1 MHFKKIYLMLK
12 NSFKN
17 ATKSKTQLI
26 GVTVLAFLLS
36 LVLTL
41 VVSMNVRVIEK
52 YKDMNENSRVHDAV
66 IDLNPYDKVA
76 TGESEE
82 TEEAPKNLVAAQ
94 QYWIYK
100 LQEKYFEESS
110 DLQFEWSRTEAREFS
125 QVKQNK
131 NDLTI
136 KAIAKTSQENDFGND
151 AVDKLV
157 IFNGQDIKTHHQ
169 VVIDPNYA
177 KNNGIK
183 LGDVIRIQADNL
195 GNSLLVRESE
205 NAQVS
210 SDVKKIESTKTD
222 IDNKD
227 GIYNTYYSNYQWFQ
241 VVGFGS
247 SADFMAP
254 IFNASTTLPSRSK
267 EVMIYVNPTAFGLKY
282 NKDTN
287 LYDYNLNQNGNLTV
301 SSNVEIESFYSIK
314 FKNAK
319 KAKTTGLAQF
329 ETDLKELVRRNSNN
343 KIVYGKEDSSY
354 RFSKRI
360 LLIEKTIRTYN
371 IAAFVIFILIL
382 FVCLY
387 TISLVTKKQIEK
399 ASKQLGT
406 LKALGYRKRILVYNF
421 VMLPIIASTIGGIL
435 GYIVSISVS
444 NTLTN
449 EFASYFSLNYSKFDF
464 DWITL
469 VLMIGVMWFIL
480 SAISFV
486 IATMLMR
493 KSSLSLI
500 TSTFNEKSSAFKAK
514 LRSIHFRKSFGSKLR
529 KALLVDA
536 FGKMM
541 AIGFVVLLSSMLFT
555 VSFAAPDILKRNE
568 KATYT
573 GVKYKQVVEYAQ
585 PSYNNPLTFAK
596 TFNPSTGQDDMVYS
610 KTAGGWTSLKLRD
623 NGDFDYDQVMTDF
636 FNNEISEKY
645 YSIFIQNLFTAS
657 SDNQYAIPNIT
668 ELALANMKLLNLE
681 GSVFDSNY
689 FRQLSKYGIPAATK
703 SDFLGKMISPIILK
717 QWFDYQNLFSEI
729 NSAKTLYEAGAAIQT
744 FYAKYS
750 ESIGLSISNDFR
762 NDYGTEKISDEKWI
776 KMEQNEKINVFNTS
790 NGNLANS
797 YLQNNTDMLKKLLKP
812 SDTSDVTFE
821 NQTDPEKKF
830 KLTGGNYTGLGSYKI
845 ASKHNTEESI
855 NDYYLGL
862 NFDKLAEENNQEAK
876 DQATEAITDMW
887 EWFTFLFNNRV
898 DQAIIQSAFSRP
910 PYSVKQTLINAFN
923 SNDKNYSMAFNLV
936 SYDPILEALGT
947 KIQAEK
953 NGKNFK
959 IYGIDNDN
967 RFLDLRDSNNNNL
980 IEKLFNSNES
990 NGIVINESLAKT
1002 LNLKEGQ
1009 EVDFNVIQNEL
1020 QDATKGEIVP
1030 YKLNDWDTSSLWNG
1044 NGGFKQNSRTN
1055 SLGSNIL
1062 VTRPHLN
1069 DKHSIDFMTSIS
1081 SPTDYYSSIL
1091 NGDTIIGNRKTNTKF
1106 KIVGIHEGY
1115 GSAQAWIKNDDAKSI
1130 LKYDEVEN
1138 YLWKNFF
1145 AKQWN
1150 TQFGYSTL
1158 DQFNNK
1164 IIIEDKEQEELKIYK
1179 KIKGLDLTKNGLD
1192 DFDLFKNKFIY
1203 HPQNN
1208 DEKELGEL
1216 ILKIFENQYPVF
1228 NYKYSN
1234 KTDVADY
1241 NTVMSISSAFG
1252 DYSPTSLNGMEAK
1265 FSSTYQA
1272 FDGSGIGTVEWI
1284 LPIDLSKD
1292 MLEEISQLI
1301 LLLIAIAIVL
1311 ILSLTFVIILLTTS
1325 IIITD
1330 NIRFI
1335 STMRVLGYHDAYVV
1349 KTVMGMYLIVIST
1362 MFAVGFAAGWFIFA
1376 KAINIM
1382 LLNGVVLPI
1391 AFPIWLPIIVFL
1403 GIVGIYAIAIYA
1415 GYKRITKT
1423 NSVRILQNADI

>member
-52 YKDMNENSRVHDAV
+52 YKEMNENSRVHDAV

-76 TGESEE
+76 TGENEE

-125 QVKQNK
+125 QVKHND

-136 KAIAKTSQENDFGND
+136 KAITKTTQKNTFNNQE
-151 AVDKLV
+151 VDKLV
-157 IFNGQDIKTHHQ
+157 IFEGQDIQSHHQ

-195 GNSLLVRESE
+195 GNSLLVRDTK
-205 NAQVS
+205 NTQLA
-210 SDVKKIESTKTD
+210 SDIKEIEDTRTE
-222 IDNKD
+222 IDAVNGK
-227 GIYNTYYSNYQWFQ
+227 YNTYYSNYQWFQ

-247 SADFMAP
+247 SADFMSP

-267 EVMIYVNPTAFGLKY
+267 EVMIYVSPAAFGLKY
-282 NKDTN
+282 NQESN
-287 LYDYNLNQNGNLTV
+287 LYEYNLNQNGNLVV

-314 FKNAK
+314 FKDANKVK
-319 KAKTTGLAQF
+319 KTGLEQF
-329 ETDLKELVRRNSNN
+329 ESDLKELIRRNSNN
-343 KIVYGKEDSSY
+343 KIVYGKEDSRY

-360 LLIEKTIRTYN
+360 LLIQKTIQTYN
-371 IAAFVIFILIL
+371 IAAFIIFILIL

-406 LKALGYRKRILVYNF
+406 LKALGYRKRVLVYNF
-421 VMLPIIASTIGGIL
+421 VMLPVIASTIGGLL

-449 EFASYFSLNYSKFDF
+449 EFSNYFSLNYSKFDF
-464 DWITL
+464 DWISL
-469 VLMIGVMWFIL
+469 ALMIGVMWFIL

-500 TSTFNEKSSAFKAK
+500 TATFNQKTSAFKAK
-514 LRSIHFRKSFGSKLR
+514 LRSIHFRKTFGSKLR

-573 GVKYKQVVEYAQ
+573 GVKYKQIVEYAQ

-596 TFNPSTGQDDMVYS
+596 TFNPATKQYEMVYS
-610 KTAGGWTSLKLRD
+610 KTVGGWTSLALRD
-623 NGDFDYDQVMTDF
+623 NGDFDYDQIMTDY

-645 YSIFIQNLFTAS
+645 YSIFIQNLFTPS
-657 SDNQYAIPNIT
+657 SNSEYAIPNIV
-668 ELALANMKLLNLE
+668 ELSLANMKLLNLE
-681 GSVFDSNY
+681 GSIFDSNY
-689 FRQLSKYGIPAATK
+689 FRQLSKYGVPAASN
-703 SDFLGKMISPIILK
+703 SDVLGKMISPLILK

-729 NSAKTLYEAGAAIQT
+729 NSAKTLYEAGAAMQT

-762 NDYGTEKISDEKWI
+762 SDYDNFMSDKDWI
-776 KMEQNEKINVFNTS
+776 NATKDQKINVFNLS
-790 NGNLANS
+790 NGNLANQ
-797 YLQNNTDMLKKLLKP
+797 YLKNNENMLKTLLK
-812 SDTSDVTFE
+812 TE
-821 NQTDPEKKF
+821 NGKVQYEDQTNEAKKF
-830 KLTGGNYTGLGSYKI
+830 KLTNSKYTGIGSFRI
-845 ASKHNTEESI
+845 ASEHNTKESI

-862 NFDKLAEENNQEAK
+862 NFDKLAKENDEKN
-876 DQATEAITDMW
+876 ATEAIIDMW

-898 DQAIIQSAFSRP
+898 DQAVIQSAFSRP

-923 SNDKNYSMAFNLV
+923 SDDKNYSMAFNLV
-936 SYDPILEALGT
+936 SYDPNQEALGT

-959 IYGIDNDN
+959 IYGIDNDD
-967 RFLDLRDSNNNNL
+967 RFLDLRDSNNNDL
-980 IEKLFNSNES
+980 MQDLFNSKEK
-990 NGIVINESLAKT
+990 NGIVINETLAKT
-1002 LNLKEGQ
+1002 LNLKQGQ

-1044 NGGFKQNSRTN
+1044 TGGFKQNSRTN
-1055 SLGSNIL
+1055 NLGSNVL
-1062 VTRPHLN
+1062 VTRPDLE
-1069 DKHSIDFMTSIS
+1069 DKNAIDFMTSIS
-1081 SPTDYYSSIL
+1081 KPTEYYNSVL
-1091 NGDTIIGNRKTNTKF
+1091 NGDTIIGNKSTNTKF
-1106 KIVGIHEGY
+1106 KILGIHEGY

-1164 IIIEDKEQEELKIYK
+1164 IIIEDKEQEELKIYN
-1179 KIKGLDLTKNGLD
+1179 KIKGLDLSKNGLD
-1192 DFDLFKNKFIY
+1192 DLDLFKNKFIE

-1208 DEKELGEL
+1208 DEKELGKL

-1234 KTDVADY
+1234 KTDLADY
-1241 NTVMSISSAFG
+1241 NTVLSVSNSFG
-1252 DYSPTSLNGMEAK
+1252 DYSPTALNGMEAK
-1265 FSSTYQA
+1265 FSSTHSS

-1362 MFAVGFAAGWFIFA
+1362 MFAVGFVAGWFIFA
-1376 KAINIM
+1376 KAVNIM

-1391 AFPIWLPIIVFL
+1391 TFPIWLPIVVFL

-1423 NSVRILQNADI
+1423 NSVQILQNADL

>member
-52 YKDMNENSRVHDAV
+52 YKEMNENSRVHDAV

-125 QVKQNK
+125 QVKQNG

-136 KAIAKTSQENDFGND
+136 KAITKTSQENNFSNQE
-151 AVDKLV
+151 VDKLV
-157 IFNGQDIKTHHQ
+157 IFEGEDIQTHHQ

-177 KNNGIK
+177 KNNGIE

-195 GNSLLVRESE
+195 GNSLLVRDS
-205 NAQVS
+205 
-210 SDVKKIESTKTD
+210 
-222 IDNKD
+222 DNKQVASDIKEIEATGTEIDAID
-227 GIYNTYYSNYQWFQ
+227 GKYNIYYSNYQWFQ

-247 SADFMAP
+247 SADFMSP
-254 IFNASTTLPSRSK
+254 IFNASTTLPSRNK

-282 NKDTN
+282 NQESN
-287 LYDYNLNQNGNLTV
+287 LYEYNLNQNGNLTV

-314 FKNAK
+314 FKDAK
-319 KAKTTGLAQF
+319 KAKSTGLEQF
-329 ETDLKELVRRNSNN
+329 ESDLKELIRRNSNN

-360 LLIEKTIRTYN
+360 LLIQKTIRTYN

-421 VMLPIIASTIGGIL
+421 VMLPVIASTIGGLL

-500 TSTFNEKSSAFKAK
+500 TATFNQKASAFKAK

-573 GVKYKQVVEYAQ
+573 GVKYKQIVEYAQ

-596 TFNPSTGQDDMVYS
+596 TFNPSTKQDEMVYS
-610 KTAGGWTSLKLRD
+610 KTAGGWTSLALRD
-623 NGDFDYDQVMTDF
+623 NGDFDYDQIMTDY

-657 SDNQYAIPNIT
+657 SDDQYAIPNLI
-668 ELALANMKLLNLE
+668 ELSLANMKLLNLE
-681 GSVFDSNY
+681 GSIFDSNY
-689 FRQLSKYGIPAATK
+689 FRQLSKYGVPAASN
-703 SDFLGKMISPIILK
+703 SDILGKMISPIILK

-729 NSAKTLYEAGAAIQT
+729 NSAKTMYEAGAAMQT

-762 NDYGTEKISDEKWI
+762 SDYGTKKISDEEWI
-776 KMEQNEKINVFNTS
+776 KMSEHSKINVFNSS
-790 NGNLANS
+790 NGNLANM
-797 YLQNNTDMLKKLLKP
+797 YLLNNEDMLKTLLKAE
-812 SDTSDVTFE
+812 TGKIEYE
-821 NQTDPEKKF
+821 NQTNQNNKF
-830 KLTGGNYTGLGSYKI
+830 KLTNSNYTGIGSFRI
-845 ASKHNTEESI
+845 ASEHNTEEST

-862 NFDKLAEENNQEAK
+862 NFDKMAEENDK
-876 DQATEAITDMW
+876 DKAIEAITDMW

-910 PYSVKQTLINAFN
+910 PYSVKETLINAFK

-936 SYDPILEALGT
+936 SYDPSQEALGT

-953 NGKNFK
+953 DGKNFK
-959 IYGIDNDN
+959 IYGIDNDD

-980 IEKLFNSNES
+980 MEELFNFKET
-990 NGIVINESLAKT
+990 NGIVINETLAKT

-1020 QDATKGEIVP
+1020 QDASKGEIVP

-1044 NGGFKQNSRTN
+1044 TDGFKQNSRTN
-1055 SLGSNIL
+1055 NLGSNIL
-1062 VTRPHLN
+1062 VTRPDLD
-1069 DKHSIDFMTSIS
+1069 DKNAINFMTSIS
-1081 SPTDYYSSIL
+1081 KPTEYYNSVL
-1091 NGDTIIGNRKTNTKF
+1091 NGDTIIADKTTNTKF

-1164 IIIEDKEQEELKIYK
+1164 IIIEDKDQEELKIYN

-1192 DFDLFKNKFIY
+1192 DLDLFKNKFIE

-1208 DEKELGEL
+1208 DEKALGEL

-1241 NTVMSISSAFG
+1241 NTVMSVSTAFG
-1252 DYSPTSLNGMEAK
+1252 DYSPTALNGMEAK
-1265 FSSTYQA
+1265 FSATHAA

-1376 KAINIM
+1376 KAVNIM
-1382 LLNGVVLPI
+1382 LLSGVVLPI
-1391 AFPIWLPIIVFL
+1391 AFPIWLPIVVFL
-1403 GIVGIYAIAIYA
+1403 GIVGIYAIAIFA

-1423 NSVRILQNADI
+1423 NSVQILQNADL